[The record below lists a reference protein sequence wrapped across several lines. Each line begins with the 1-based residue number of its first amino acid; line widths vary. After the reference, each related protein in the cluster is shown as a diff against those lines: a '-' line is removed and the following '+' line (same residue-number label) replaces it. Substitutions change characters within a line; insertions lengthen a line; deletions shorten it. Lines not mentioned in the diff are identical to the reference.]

1 MFKWKKFII
10 KVIAGYNTSLLT
22 TDFQLIY
29 QFIQENVTEPIFIKL
44 MYWQICKWE
53 KNSLKSEKQPAA
65 PHLQFCKS

>member
-44 MYWQICKWE
+44 MY
-53 KNSLKSEKQPAA
+53 
-65 PHLQFCKS
+65 

>member
-44 MYWQICKWE
+44 MYWQICK
-53 KNSLKSEKQPAA
+53 
-65 PHLQFCKS
+65 